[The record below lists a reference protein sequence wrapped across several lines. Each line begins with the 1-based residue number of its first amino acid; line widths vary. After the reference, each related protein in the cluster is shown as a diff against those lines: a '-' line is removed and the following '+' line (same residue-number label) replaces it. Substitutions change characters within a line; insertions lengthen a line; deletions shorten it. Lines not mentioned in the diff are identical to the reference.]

1 MMNLNKFSVGRKSV
15 RGKKASPR
23 QFPIEQCVIL
33 ILNISEKKSLQV
45 LGQGLIVM
53 KSRIL
58 NQRGTPEYTK
68 ENS

>member
-1 MMNLNKFSVGRKSV
+1 MMNLNRFSVGRKSV
-15 RGKKASPR
+15 RGKKASLR
-23 QFPIEQCVIL
+23 QLDNVVIL
-33 ILNISEKKSLQV
+33 ILNISERKSLQV

-58 NQRGTPEYTK
+58 NQRRTPEYTK